1 MCTLWVKIIEL
12 ERWRE
17 QASRMLAPAE
27 VTACLAM
34 EPLQAEPLA
43 AYIKLYKSKKLTLAV
58 QNAPQSVL

>member
-27 VTACLAM
+27 VTPCLAM

-43 AYIKLYKSKKLTLAV
+43 AYEPVTKG
-58 QNAPQSVL
+58 APA